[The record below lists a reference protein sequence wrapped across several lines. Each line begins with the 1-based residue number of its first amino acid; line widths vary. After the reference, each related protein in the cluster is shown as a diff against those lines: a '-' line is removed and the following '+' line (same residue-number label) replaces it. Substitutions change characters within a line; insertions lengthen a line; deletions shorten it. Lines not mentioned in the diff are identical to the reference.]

1 MKLSEN
7 EKRMIAGERGPG
19 VQKAL
24 AMLVKYGDAFGAERM
39 VRVEASHAGTGP
51 LPFVREMLEGVDRI
65 PVLAT
70 LHAGGAA
77 ASPAGAAM
85 GLPEKLCQQEQ
96 RSQVEA
102 VALCTGRGFVPAMS
116 CAPYLCGNLVRPGT
130 VFSWP
135 GSSGIIISNSLF
147 GGRGNRDAFPASLAS
162 SITGLTPDM
171 LLMRKENRRAQVT
184 VTVKDDVDV
193 GELTEADFGAMGYY
207 IGGIAQLRN
216 VVIDGLPKGLSFGK
230 LKNLLAPM
238 PVSGAVSL
246 CHVVGVTPEAPT
258 LEDAL
263 GGNKPEVSIGFGQR
277 ELLEARKSLHTAK
290 HDAVEVV
297 FFGCPHL
304 TLPELGEAARLL
316 SGKRKADGVRL
327 WVSTAESVRTLAAKM
342 GYVEAIERAGGLVIT
357 DTCIMG
363 FPYDQLESRVSSAAT
378 DSARAASYQ
387 ARRGIGIQ
395 YGSFSK
401 CINAALTG
409 KWVA

>member
-1 MKLSEN
+1 MKLSED
-7 EKRMIAGERGPG
+7 EKRMLAGERGPG

-24 AMLVKYGDAFGAERM
+24 AMLVKYGDAFGADRM
-39 VRVEASHAGTGP
+39 VRVEASHSGTGP
-51 LPFVREMLEGVDRI
+51 LPFVQEMLEGVESVAV
-65 PVLAT
+65 PAT

-77 ASPAGAAM
+77 ASPFGTAM
-85 GLPEKLCQQEQ
+85 GLPAKLCQQEHRAQ
-96 RSQVEA
+96 AEA
-102 VALCTGRGFVPAMS
+102 VALCTSKGFVPAMS
-116 CAPYLCGNLVRPGT
+116 CAPYLCGNVVRPGT

-162 SITGLTPDM
+162 SITGRTPDM
-171 LLMRKENRRAQVT
+171 LLLHKENRRAQVL
-184 VTVKDDVDV
+184 VTVKDDIDV
-193 GELTEADFGAMGYY
+193 AGLTEADFGAMGYH
-207 IGGIAQLRN
+207 IGRIAELRN
-216 VVIDGLPKGLSFGK
+216 VVIDGLLQGLSFGK

-246 CHVVGVTPEAPT
+246 CHIVGITPEAPT

-263 GGNKPEVSIGFGQR
+263 GGRRPEISVEFGR
-277 ELLEARKSLHTAK
+277 HELLLARQSLHTAK
-290 HDAVEVV
+290 QDSVEVV

-304 TLPELGEAARLL
+304 TLPELGEAARALA
-316 SGKRKADGVRL
+316 GKKKADGVRL
-327 WVSTAESVRTLAAKM
+327 WFSTAESIRALAGKM

-363 FPYDQLESRVSSAAT
+363 FPYDQLESKVNNAAT

-387 ARRGIGIQ
+387 ARRGVGIQ
-395 YGSFSK
+395 YGSFSQ
-401 CINAALTG
+401 CINAAVTG